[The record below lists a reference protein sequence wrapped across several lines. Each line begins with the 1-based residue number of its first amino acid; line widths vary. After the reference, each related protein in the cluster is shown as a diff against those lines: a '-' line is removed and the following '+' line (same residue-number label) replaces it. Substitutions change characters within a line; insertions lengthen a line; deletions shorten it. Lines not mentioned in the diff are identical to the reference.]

1 MNLYLYSATCAF
13 FLRHTVLC
21 CFLRTDLRVK
31 FHTAPRHESSIKW
44 ALCTELNRQW
54 REWELGSVPDFWSPL
69 YPLSVEHT
77 LNFISSC
84 DQSGT
89 FTLVQHWGLVAAE
102 LLCEQGTSRAPWLH
116 AGSLLP
122 SWWNHLNFNSG
133 KGSAHISLTNFHK
146 SKFNMAKHKEK
157 EESEIFWP
165 ARVWD
170 PLVLGRDWHC
180 FSCARSLQTYVVFLK
195 PFPGNPRGQ
204 ACTAACWVQGERQ
217 PWQSAAWCQWLC
229 SRILF
234 AS

>member
-1 MNLYLYSATCAF
+1 MLSANFQKIKNKKKSELFTGVYEEEGEKAQEKGSPLLRSNPGISGLIWLQPTLKIRPHDGAGKSSMNFYLYSATCAF

-44 ALCTELNRQW
+44 ALCTQLNRQW
-54 REWELGSVPDFWSPL
+54 REWELGSAPDFWSPL

-84 DQSGT
+84 DQSDTIT
-89 FTLVQHWGLVAAE
+89 FVQHWGLVAAE

-116 AGSLLP
+116 VGSLLP

-146 SKFNMAKHKEK
+146 SKFNMAKHKE
-157 EESEIFWP
+157 
-165 ARVWD
+165 R
-170 PLVLGRDWHC
+170 
-180 FSCARSLQTYVVFLK
+180 
-195 PFPGNPRGQ
+195 
-204 ACTAACWVQGERQ
+204 
-217 PWQSAAWCQWLC
+217 
-229 SRILF
+229 
-234 AS
+234 